1 MVGNQKVAC
10 APSACLER
18 KRGNDVGSLQKAKR
32 KGRWRDAVAGL
43 MRRGCRPEK
52 GTRAHGVP
60 WKSFFSYLLICLV
73 LDDKCWYTLALIDL
87 YTVFCSE
94 TIPQFTV
101 EVEPEVR
108 KRSRYACITTCTSV
122 FESEELIAFLDI
134 SPVNKGHTLLVP
146 KAHMETLFDM
156 PAGIGETLFAAMKQ
170 VGSAVMKATG
180 AEGLNVV
187 QNNYSAAGQQVPH
200 VHWHLIPRFADDGYT
215 AWPQGAYQ
223 DMQEMAALAD
233 AIREKL

>member
-1 MVGNQKVAC
+1 
-10 APSACLER
+10 
-18 KRGNDVGSLQKAKR
+18 
-32 KGRWRDAVAGL
+32 
-43 MRRGCRPEK
+43 
-52 GTRAHGVP
+52 
-60 WKSFFSYLLICLV
+60 
-73 LDDKCWYTLALIDL
+73 
-87 YTVFCSE
+87 
-94 TIPQFTV
+94 
-101 EVEPEVR
+101 
-108 KRSRYACITTCTSV
+108 
-122 FESEELIAFLDI
+122 
-134 SPVNKGHTLLVP
+134 
-146 KAHMETLFDM
+146 METLFDM

-233 AIREKL
+233 AIPGKTITDDFKDEQKRVIFSRCRRAIFLNYR

>member
-1 MVGNQKVAC
+1 MPASQHEDCIFCKIA
-10 APSACLER
+10 
-18 KRGNDVGSLQKAKR
+18 RGD
-32 KGRWRDAVAGL
+32 
-43 MRRGCRPEK
+43 
-52 GTRAHGVP
+52 
-60 WKSFFSYLLICLV
+60 
-73 LDDKCWYTLALIDL
+73 
-87 YTVFCSE
+87 
-94 TIPQFTV
+94 IP
-101 EVEPEVR
+101 
-108 KRSRYACITTCTSV
+108 CTSV

-156 PAGIGETLFAAMKQ
+156 PAG
-170 VGSAVMKATG
+170 AVMKATG

>member
-1 MVGNQKVAC
+1 MPASQHEDCIFCKIA
-10 APSACLER
+10 
-18 KRGNDVGSLQKAKR
+18 RGD
-32 KGRWRDAVAGL
+32 
-43 MRRGCRPEK
+43 
-52 GTRAHGVP
+52 
-60 WKSFFSYLLICLV
+60 
-73 LDDKCWYTLALIDL
+73 
-87 YTVFCSE
+87 
-94 TIPQFTV
+94 IP
-101 EVEPEVR
+101 
-108 KRSRYACITTCTSV
+108 CTSV

>member
-1 MVGNQKVAC
+1 MPASQHEDCIFCKIA
-10 APSACLER
+10 
-18 KRGNDVGSLQKAKR
+18 RGD
-32 KGRWRDAVAGL
+32 
-43 MRRGCRPEK
+43 
-52 GTRAHGVP
+52 
-60 WKSFFSYLLICLV
+60 
-73 LDDKCWYTLALIDL
+73 
-87 YTVFCSE
+87 
-94 TIPQFTV
+94 IP
-101 EVEPEVR
+101 
-108 KRSRYACITTCTSV
+108 CTSV

-200 VHWHLIPRFADDGYT
+200 VHWHLIPRFADAGYT

>member
-1 MVGNQKVAC
+1 MPASQHEDCIFCKIA
-10 APSACLER
+10 
-18 KRGNDVGSLQKAKR
+18 RGD
-32 KGRWRDAVAGL
+32 
-43 MRRGCRPEK
+43 
-52 GTRAHGVP
+52 
-60 WKSFFSYLLICLV
+60 
-73 LDDKCWYTLALIDL
+73 
-87 YTVFCSE
+87 
-94 TIPQFTV
+94 IP
-101 EVEPEVR
+101 
-108 KRSRYACITTCTSV
+108 CTSV

-156 PAGIGETLFAAMKQ
+156 
-170 VGSAVMKATG
+170 KATG

-200 VHWHLIPRFADDGYT
+200 VHWHLIPRFAGDGYT

>member
-1 MVGNQKVAC
+1 MPASQHENCIFCKIA
-10 APSACLER
+10 
-18 KRGNDVGSLQKAKR
+18 RG
-32 KGRWRDAVAGL
+32 
-43 MRRGCRPEK
+43 E
-52 GTRAHGVP
+52 
-60 WKSFFSYLLICLV
+60 
-73 LDDKCWYTLALIDL
+73 
-87 YTVFCSE
+87 
-94 TIPQFTV
+94 IP
-101 EVEPEVR
+101 
-108 KRSRYACITTCTSV
+108 CTSV

-156 PAGIGETLFAAMKQ
+156 PTGIGETLFAAMKQ

-215 AWPQGAYQ
+215 ACYPGKTITDGFKDEQKRVIFSRCRR
-223 DMQEMAALAD
+223 
-233 AIREKL
+233 AIFLNYR